1 MKLRPSNA
9 LVVLLA
15 ALLVGCAGTGTRSS
29 GVGPAV
35 GPNLEPG
42 IGADAAPAYTGVRL
56 DIIVPVFDPGLPEDP
71 DNYDKKGIWPEL
83 RRTEATRFAVALQE
97 ALQATGV
104 FGDVRVTP
112 DTNATGDLYVLGTI
126 RESNGEDVEIKVDAI
141 DISGAYWMKNRSYDH
156 RVKEYFWQDLRSKD
170 ADPYQ
175 PVFDEVAEDIAELVR
190 KRSRETLT
198 DLRQLTEIRFA
209 NAFSR
214 ETFAEYLEER
224 GGRVI
229 LTGLPDRNDPMLERA
244 RAIRIHDG
252 LFMERMQKNYTA
264 FVQRTDNSYASWQEY
279 SLTEAKAL
287 RKAKREATWKGLL
300 GAVLAVGGAIAA
312 SQSGN
317 SAGDVATSVLGI
329 GTTAAG
335 ALLIVDA
342 FKKSAEG
349 KAHAEALSELGESLN
364 VEVAPQVL
372 ALEDKTVEL
381 RGDAGEQFQQWREFL
396 KKIYA
401 KEATPQTHP

>member
-15 ALLVGCAGTGTRSS
+15 ALLAGCAGGGTRSS

-35 GPNLEPG
+35 GPNLDPG
-42 IGADAAPAYTGVRL
+42 TGAEAAPAYTGVRL

-71 DNYDKKGIWPEL
+71 DDYADKGIWPEL

-112 DTNATGDLYVLGTI
+112 DAQVTGDLYVLGTI
-126 RESNGEDVEIKVDAI
+126 KESNGEDVEIEVDVI
-141 DISGAYWMKNRSYDH
+141 DISGAYWMRNREYDH

-175 PVFDEVAEDIAELVR
+175 PVFDEAAGDIAELVQQ
-190 KRSRETLT
+190 RSGETLT
-198 DLRQLTEIRFA
+198 RLRQLTEIRFA
-209 NAFSR
+209 HAFSGDS
-214 ETFAEYLEER
+214 FGEYLEQR
-224 GGRVI
+224 GDRVI

-244 RAIRIHDG
+244 RAIRIQDG
-252 LFMERMQKNYTA
+252 LFMKRMQKNYTA
-264 FVQRTDNSYASWQEY
+264 FVQRTDSSYASWQEY

-287 RKAKREATWKGLL
+287 RKAKREARWKGLL

-312 SQSGN
+312 SQSGD

-335 ALLIVDA
+335 AMLIVDA

-349 KAHAEALSELGESLN
+349 RAHADALSELGESLN
-364 VEVAPQVL
+364 VEVGPQVI

-381 RGDAGEQFQQWREFL
+381 RGDAGEQFQQWRAFL
-396 KKIYA
+396 QEIYA
-401 KEATPQTHP
+401 EETTPQTHP